1 MKLNNTTH
9 IPELGLGV
17 FQISNEET
25 AEVVKNGIING
36 YRLID
41 TAQIYGN
48 EEGTGQGIKAGLKD
62 TNLTRED
69 LFITSKLWG
78 SNLSYEETIQSFET
92 SLEKLGLDYLD
103 LYLIHWPGTDYGFEA
118 SWKAMEDLYKDGRI
132 KAIGVS
138 NFQKHHLERLFTYAQ
153 TIPAVNQIEL
163 HPKLAQKELR
173 HFLEAHDIKVQAWS
187 PLMQGQ
193 LLDNETIKTIAQKY
207 NKSTA
212 QIILRW
218 HLEQGI
224 LVNVK
229 SVKTERMRANRD
241 VFDFSLDQDDMKL
254 LKGLDENLRVGPD
267 PETFNF

>member
-48 EEGTGQGIKAGLKD
+48 EEGTGQGIKAGLED

-92 SLEKLGLDYLD
+92 
-103 LYLIHWPGTDYGFEA
+103 
-118 SWKAMEDLYKDGRI
+118 
-132 KAIGVS
+132 
-138 NFQKHHLERLFTYAQ
+138 
-153 TIPAVNQIEL
+153 
-163 HPKLAQKELR
+163 
-173 HFLEAHDIKVQAWS
+173 
-187 PLMQGQ
+187 
-193 LLDNETIKTIAQKY
+193 
-207 NKSTA
+207 
-212 QIILRW
+212 
-218 HLEQGI
+218 
-224 LVNVK
+224 
-229 SVKTERMRANRD
+229 
-241 VFDFSLDQDDMKL
+241 
-254 LKGLDENLRVGPD
+254 
-267 PETFNF
+267 

>member
-1 MKLNNTTH
+1 MKLNNNID

-17 FQISNEET
+17 FQIPNEDT
-25 AEVVKNGIING
+25 AEVVKNGILNG

-48 EEGTGQGIKAGLKD
+48 EEGTGQGIKEGLRQAKLSRKD
-62 TNLTRED
+62 I
-69 LFITSKLWG
+69 FVTSKLWG
-78 SNLSYEETIQSFET
+78 SNLSYDETIKSFEA
-92 SLEKLGLDYLD
+92 SLEKLGLDFLD

-118 SWKAMEDLYKDGRI
+118 SWKAMEDLYKDGRV

-153 TIPAVNQIEL
+153 TVPVLNQIEL

-173 HFLEAHDIKVQAWS
+173 QFLDAHDIKTQAWS

-193 LLDNETIKTIAQKY
+193 LLDNATIKNIALKH

-229 SVKTERMRANRD
+229 SVKVERMLANRD
-241 VFDFSLDQDDMKL
+241 VFDFTLDQEDMKAL
-254 LKGLDENLRVGPD
+254 NQLDENLRVGPD
-267 PETFNF
+267 PDTFNF

>member
-48 EEGTGQGIKAGLKD
+48 EEGTGQGIKAGLED

-103 LYLIHWPGTDYGFEA
+103 LYLIHWPATDYGFEA

-138 NFQKHHLERLFTYAQ
+138 NFQKHHLERLFNYAQ
-153 TIPAVNQIEL
+153 IIPAVNQIEL

-193 LLDNETIKTIAQKY
+193 LLDNETIKTIAQKH

-212 QIILRW
+212 QVILRW

-229 SVKTERMRANRD
+229 SVKTERMLANRD
-241 VFDFSLDQDDMKL
+241 IFDFSLDQDDMEL
-254 LKGLDENLRVGPD
+254 LNNLDENLRVGPD